1 MNKLIDSLT
10 REELRQIAEAS
21 EYHITEDMQK
31 LLGILAFKLREAI
44 NGDGEA
50 TQWELERF
58 DILLDEMECVEEW
71 TN

>member
-21 EYHITEDMQK
+21 EYHITEDMQR
-31 LLGILAFKLREAI
+31 LLGILTF

-58 DILLDEMECVEEW
+58 DILLDEMECVKEW

>member
-1 MNKLIDSLT
+1 MDKLIDSLT

-31 LLGILAFKLREAI
+31 LLGILAF
-44 NGDGEA
+44 NGDGDA

>member
-31 LLGILAFKLREAI
+31 LLGILAF

>member
-21 EYHITEDMQK
+21 DYPITEDMQR
-31 LLGILAFKLREAI
+31 LLGILAF

-58 DILLDEMECVEEW
+58 DILLDEMEEW
-71 TN
+71 S

>member
-31 LLGILAFKLREAI
+31 LLGILAF
-44 NGDGEA
+44 NGDGDA